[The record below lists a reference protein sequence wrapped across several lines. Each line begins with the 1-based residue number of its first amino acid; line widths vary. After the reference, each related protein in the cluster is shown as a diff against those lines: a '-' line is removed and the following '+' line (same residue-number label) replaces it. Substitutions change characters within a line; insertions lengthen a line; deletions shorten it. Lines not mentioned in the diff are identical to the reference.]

1 MLVLY
6 ASLAYAIFLFGF
18 SAFSM
23 LWVGVIFI
31 ALIGGADSVT
41 VAVRHTTVQL
51 TTPDNM
57 RGRAHAFMVL
67 SATTANN
74 IGTLWVGLWA
84 DAIGAQ
90 ATMLMGAVLAL
101 LATVLIWRV
110 WRPIREYRG

>member
-6 ASLAYAIFLFGF
+6 ASLAYGIFLFGF
-18 SAFSM
+18 SSFSM

-57 RGRAHAFMVL
+57 RGRAHSFMVL

-74 IGTLWVGLWA
+74 IGTLWVGIWA
-84 DAIGAQ
+84 EVIGARE
-90 ATMLMGAVLAL
+90 TMFMGAILAVV
-101 LATVLIWRV
+101 AAVAVGRI

>member
-1 MLVLY
+1 
-6 ASLAYAIFLFGF
+6 
-18 SAFSM
+18 
-23 LWVGVIFI
+23 
-31 ALIGGADSVT
+31 VT
-41 VAVRHTTVQL
+41 VAVRTTTVQL

-90 ATMLMGAVLAL
+90 ETMLMGAVLAL